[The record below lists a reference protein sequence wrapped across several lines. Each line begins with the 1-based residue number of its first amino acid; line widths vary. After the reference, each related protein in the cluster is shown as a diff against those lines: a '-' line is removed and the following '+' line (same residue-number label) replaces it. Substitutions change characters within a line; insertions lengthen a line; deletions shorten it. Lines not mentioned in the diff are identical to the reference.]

1 MGEGD
6 THGYP
11 GRLPQR
17 KGDNR
22 GLLLPHRSLKAY
34 QVEPSGFSSTTLLG
48 ELIRD
53 TEEMYTAHFGEQ
65 IPSSPSHD

>member
-17 KGDNR
+17 KGDSR
-22 GLLLPHRSLKAY
+22 GLLLSYRSLKAY
-34 QVEPSGFSSTTLLG
+34 QVHPSEFSSTKLLG
-48 ELIRD
+48 QLIRD
-53 TEEMYTAHFGEQ
+53 TEEMYTVHFGEQ
-65 IPSSPSHD
+65 TPSLPSND